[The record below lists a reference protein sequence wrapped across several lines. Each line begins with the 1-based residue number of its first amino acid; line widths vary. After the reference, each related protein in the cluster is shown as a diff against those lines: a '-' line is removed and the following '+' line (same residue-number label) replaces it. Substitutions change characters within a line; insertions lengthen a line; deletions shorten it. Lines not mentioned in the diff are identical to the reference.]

1 MEQLINAATIPYYAT
16 ITLFFLGGAFWGV
29 NILIFVI
36 GGDVKKD
43 AKTIVILFI
52 AGTIL
57 FASGFYCKNI
67 YSKYNNQAKS
77 IVKDVIAKEYP
88 DATEFRF
95 ELDTGYFTENC
106 IEYKAEYQKTISN
119 EEKLIVTVND
129 ELFKVKDKSVKTLDI
144 PKETKNNES
153 TNN

>member
-1 MEQLINAATIPYYAT
+1 M
-16 ITLFFLGGAFWGV
+16 
-29 NILIFVI
+29 
-36 GGDVKKD
+36 
-43 AKTIVILFI
+43 
-52 AGTIL
+52 
-57 FASGFYCKNI
+57 FASGLYYKNI
-67 YSKYNNQAKS
+67 YSKYNDQTKS

-95 ELDTGYFTENC
+95 ELDTEYFTENC
-106 IEYKAEYQKTISN
+106 IEYKAEYQKIISN